1 MLRIPFGR
9 LGALAL
15 ISASLL
21 ASLGAP
27 TTARAAAR
35 AHPAKA
41 AITSASAISTA
52 ATLSAS
58 AAGKVAAIEAA
69 PAPGFYRFMLGS
81 FAITALSDGKR
92 PINAHMLS
100 NISEQEVDQT
110 LAGAGQANPVPS
122 SFNAFLI
129 DTGSKLVLI
138 DTGAGALWGPQLGK
152 LGEQLQLA
160 GYAAEQVDEIYLTHM
175 HSDHIGGLMDGD
187 SLRFPHAI
195 VRASKAEAD
204 YWLSPAR
211 LEQAADKDKGS
222 FRNAQNALR
231 AYIAN
236 ERFLSFEP
244 GAELAPGI
252 RAVASEGHTAGHSTY
267 LVESAG
273 QKLLVWGDMLHI
285 AAIQFGQ
292 PGATMRFDYDGGAAV
307 SVRRQ
312 VLQAAARDGLL
323 VAGAHLPFPGIGKV
337 VARED
342 GFAWQPQ
349 LIDQA
354 TAANRPAQAK

>member
-15 ISASLL
+15 ISALL
-21 ASLGAP
+21 LTSLGAA
-27 TTARAAAR
+27 TTAAAAATAR
-35 AHPAKA
+35 PAKA
-41 AITSASAISTA
+41 ATA
-52 ATLSAS
+52 ATAAAMNAAS
-58 AAGKVAAIEAA
+58 AAVIEAPA
-69 PAPGFYRFMLGS
+69 APGFYRFMLGS
-81 FAITALSDGKR
+81 FAVTALSDGKR

-100 NISEQEVDQT
+100 NISEQQVDHA
-110 LAGAGQANPVPS
+110 LADAGQPNPVPS

-138 DTGAGALWGPQLGK
+138 DTGAGVLWGPQLGK
-152 LGEQLQLA
+152 LSQQLQLA
-160 GYAAEQVDEIYLTHM
+160 GYAAEQVDEVYLTHM

-211 LEQAADKDKGS
+211 LEQAADNDKGS

-236 ERFLSFEP
+236 ERFVSFEP

-267 LVESAG
+267 MVESAG

-285 AAIQFGQ
+285 AAVQFGQ
-292 PGATMRFDYDGGAAV
+292 PDATMRFDYDRGAAV

-312 VLQAAARDGLL
+312 ALQAAASDGLL
-323 VAGAHLPFPGIGKV
+323 VAGAHLPFPGVGRV

-349 LIDQA
+349 LIDQPA
-354 TAANRPAQAK
+354 AANRPAQAK